1 MGLKAMASIQ
11 SAKIKTSQATA
22 FLMVVASVKCGDYS
36 QDNVDY
42 AVKRVMSLLNFNP
55 GRIKEKTVLL
65 KVNCLMAAP
74 PEKHITTHPSV
85 VSALCRYF
93 LENEAK
99 KVQIGES
106 SGVGTQG
113 RTERALRECGMAQV
127 AGKWGAELVD
137 FDRHKIVTIEK
148 PYLKLGIAE
157 PALKA
162 DLLVSVPKLKT
173 HTFTKYTGA
182 VKNMF
187 GCLPGAAKANVHR
200 VAGGEPR
207 FSEMLV
213 DVYSILKPKLA
224 VMDAVW
230 GMEGNGPTNGPLR
243 KIGAILASENPVEL
257 DLAAARMVGFEPMEI
272 NTNRIAFER
281 GLVSSKK
288 AKIVGDVFNVQ
299 GFRKPDTT
307 RSAAVNFLQGI
318 FYNLTRLEPVS
329 NEKCIGC
336 ATCAKGC
343 PVGAIEMVAGRPKFD
358 RKKCIYC
365 YCCHELCPHSAMDL
379 RRSPK
384 ILPNKL
390 RRLLRI

>member
-1 MGLKAMASIQ
+1 
-11 SAKIKTSQATA
+11 
-22 FLMVVASVKCGDYS
+22 MVVASVKCGDYS
-36 QDNVDY
+36 QGKIDSAVETALSLIDY
-42 AVKRVMSLLNFNP
+42 NP
-55 GRIKEKTVLL
+55 KIKGKTVLL
-65 KVNCLMAAP
+65 KVNCLMAAR
-74 PEKHITTHPSV
+74 PERHITTHPSI

-93 LENEAK
+93 FENGAK

-113 RTERALRECGMAQV
+113 RTERALRECGMEKV
-127 AGKWGAELVD
+127 AKECGAELVD
-137 FDRHKIVTIEK
+137 FDKCKIVTIEK
-148 PYLKLGIAE
+148 PYMKLGIAE

-182 VKNMF
+182 VKNAF
-187 GCLPGAAKANVHR
+187 GCLPGDAKANVHR

-224 VMDAVW
+224 VMDAIW

-243 KIGAILASENPVEL
+243 KIGAVLASENPVEL
-257 DLAAARMVGFEPMEI
+257 DFAAASMVGFDPLEI

-281 GLVSSKK
+281 GLVSSKG
-288 AKIVGDVFNVQ
+288 AKIVGDVLNVP

-307 RSAAVNFLQGI
+307 RLAAVNFLQGL
-318 FYNLTRLEPVS
+318 FYNATRLEPYS
-329 NEKCIGC
+329 NAKCIGC
-336 ATCAKGC
+336 ATCANGC

-365 YCCHELCPHSAMDL
+365 YCCHELCPHSAMGL

-384 ILPNKL
+384 ILPDKI
-390 RRLLRI
+390 RRLLRL

>member
-1 MGLKAMASIQ
+1 
-11 SAKIKTSQATA
+11 
-22 FLMVVASVKCGDYS
+22 MVVASVNCGDYS
-36 QDNVDY
+36 HGEVGG
-42 AVKRVMSLLNFNP
+42 ALERAMSL
-55 GRIKEKTVLL
+55 IKYDRSKTKGKTVLL

-74 PEKHITTHPSV
+74 PERHVTTHPSI
-85 VSALCRYF
+85 VSALCQWF
-93 LENEAK
+93 LKNGAK
-99 KVQIGES
+99 TVQIGES
-106 SGVGTQG
+106 SGVGGHG
-113 RTERALRECGMAQV
+113 RTTSALKQCGMAQV
-127 AGKWGAELVD
+127 AEKLGAELVD
-137 FDRHKIVTIEK
+137 FDRRKIVTIEK
-148 PYLKLGIAE
+148 PYMKLGIAE

-182 VKNMF
+182 VKNVF
-187 GCLPGAAKANVHR
+187 GCLPGDAKANVHR

-213 DVYSILKPKLA
+213 DIYSLVKPRLA

-230 GMEGNGPTNGPLR
+230 GMEGNGPTSGPPR

-257 DLAAARMVGFEPMEI
+257 DLAAAWMVGFEPMEI

-281 GLVSSKK
+281 GLVSEKE

-307 RSAAVNFLQGI
+307 RLAAVNFLQYL

-358 RKKCIYC
+358 RNKCIYC

-384 ILPNKL
+384 ILPNKIRKL
-390 RRLLRI
+390 ISKLVKARA